1 MALFGN
7 SIPTENLHI
16 LEPMAAGEVV
26 QPRASGSVE
35 GYQFLDVLG
44 NWNLEPSLETVMEV

>member
-35 GYQFLDVLG
+35 GYQFLHVLG